1 MFGLGFTELL
11 VILIVA
17 LVVIGPK
24 KLPEAAKTIG
34 RGYREFQR
42 ALTGIREEVN
52 TIDSSVKE
60 DLFKEKMKKA
70 EKDTGSDPDDDKK
83 SS

>member
-70 EKDTGSDPDDDKK
+70 ERDSESDPDNDKK